1 MIKINKT
8 QIFRDGENVDK
19 TGAVDFTISTFLN
32 WNNFAL
38 WMVWKRFLVETLKND
53 KKYNFQFC
61 KLFFFTLKF
70 LVNN

>member
-38 WMVWKRFLVETLKND
+38 WMVWKRFLVETLK
-53 KKYNFQFC
+53 KW
-61 KLFFFTLKF
+61 
-70 LVNN
+70 